1 MGRHREGPVFLPTS
15 LWWWNVK
22 RTRTIMSQSMP
33 FSIANIRAAPIVN
46 TKHENRIQLWEYL
59 TQTFAPIVSIL
70 IQFYMTLE
78 FVYGIVKMSS
88 YRRYV
93 CLMLYFAYISCH
105 IMPFLHFIGD
115 ICVEK
120 LELLV
125 DIILTVWRGKPI
137 CTHWTK
143 LKSATFLQ
151 LWWSSDFRQV
161 AMIYLSS
168 RLF

>member
-15 LWWWNVK
+15 N
-22 RTRTIMSQSMP
+22 
-33 FSIANIRAAPIVN
+33 ANIRAAPIVN

-93 CLMLYFAYISCH
+93 CLMLYFAYISCLRLFCTSLETSVSKSLNCWS
-105 IMPFLHFIGD
+105 ILFKHFEGANLDARIERSLSQQLFYNYD
-115 ICVEK
+115 
-120 LELLV
+120 
-125 DIILTVWRGKPI
+125 DQ
-137 CTHWTK
+137 
-143 LKSATFLQ
+143 ATFAKSR
-151 LWWSSDFRQV
+151 WY
-161 AMIYLSS
+161 IYRPVFFNRNAFL
-168 RLF
+168 